1 MCPVDCTSKFIIY
14 SMSYFMYKIKCRIY
28 EILLNLIYLFNYKS
42 IRCVIFLNLD
52 AMSTQ
57 YINFDILA
65 LLNMCLIN

>member
-1 MCPVDCTSKFIIY
+1 
-14 SMSYFMYKIKCRIY
+14 MYKIKCRIY

-57 YINFDILA
+57 YINFDILG